1 MDRTEETIAAQA
13 SAPGVGG
20 IGIVRVSGP
29 QVGEISRALLGKLPD
44 PRFAT
49 TRILKDANGCPID
62 QAVAVF
68 FQGPHSYTGQD
79 TLELHCHGSPIVLD
93 QVLER
98 LLDLGVRL
106 AKPGEF
112 TERAFLNGR
121 MDLAQAEAVADLIN
135 SQTQAAARSAF
146 RSLSGEFSKE
156 IENLR
161 ADIEDVRV
169 LIEANIDFSD
179 EPVDVVSPDE
189 IADRLGRISGRLGA
203 ILDRSRPGAL
213 LARGAKVVIA
223 GLPNAGKS
231 SLLNALA
238 GADKA
243 IVSATP
249 GTTRDLIEV
258 TLDIGGLPVHMVDT
272 AGLRATADEIEAEG
286 VRRANHAIA
295 DADLVLVVLD
305 DSDSESHREVL
316 VDQDKGA
323 HKKILVFNK
332 ADLTGRAIGVIDGSQ
347 PLSIAVSVR
356 DVAGLD
362 LIATAIRSEL
372 GFADEEQSVF
382 MARRR
387 HLDSLERTLV
397 CVDNAAGV
405 SAIELAAEELRLA
418 HAALGEITG
427 AFSSED
433 LLGEIFSSF
442 CIGK

>member
-29 QVGEISRALLGKLPD
+29 QVGEISQALFGLLPD
-44 PRFAT
+44 PRVAT

-68 FQGPHSYTGQD
+68 FKGPHSYTGQD

-98 LLDLGVRL
+98 LLDLGVRI

-156 IENLR
+156 IDSLR
-161 ADIEDVRV
+161 AYIEDVRV

-189 IADRLGRISGRLGA
+189 IADRLGRISRRLGD

-213 LARGAKVVIA
+213 LAQGAKVVIA
-223 GLPNAGKS
+223 GPPNAGKS

-286 VRRANHAIA
+286 VRRANDAIA

-316 VDQDKGA
+316 VDQETGA

-332 ADLTGRAIGVIDGSQ
+332 VDLTGRAIGVIDGSQ

-362 LIATAIRSEL
+362 LIAAAIRSEL

-397 CVDNAAGV
+397 FVDNAARV

>member
-29 QVGEISRALLGKLPD
+29 QVGEISQALFGLLPD
-44 PRFAT
+44 PRVAT

-68 FQGPHSYTGQD
+68 FKGPHSYTGQD

-98 LLDLGVRL
+98 LLDLGVRI

-161 ADIEDVRV
+161 ADIEEVRV

-189 IADRLGRISGRLGA
+189 IADRLGRISRRLGA

-213 LARGAKVVIA
+213 LAQGAKVVIA
-223 GLPNAGKS
+223 GPPNAGKS

-286 VRRANHAIA
+286 VRRANDAIA
-295 DADLVLVVLD
+295 DADLVLFVLD

-316 VDQDKGA
+316 VDQETGA

-332 ADLTGRAIGVIDGSQ
+332 VDLTGRAIGVIDGSQ
-347 PLSIAVSVR
+347 PLSIAVSVQ

-362 LIATAIRSEL
+362 LIAAAIRSEL

-397 CVDNAAGV
+397 FIDNAARA

>member
-29 QVGEISRALLGKLPD
+29 QVAEISQALFGLLPD
-44 PRFAT
+44 PRVAT

-68 FQGPHSYTGQD
+68 FKGPHSYTGQD

-98 LLDLGVRL
+98 LLDLGVRI

-156 IENLR
+156 IEQLR
-161 ADIEDVRV
+161 ADIEEVRV

-189 IADRLGRISGRLGA
+189 IADRLGRISRRLGA

-213 LARGAKVVIA
+213 LAQGAKVVIA
-223 GLPNAGKS
+223 GPPNAGKS
-231 SLLNALA
+231 SLLTALA

-272 AGLRATADEIEAEG
+272 AGLRATADDIEAEG
-286 VRRANHAIA
+286 VRRANDAIA

-316 VDQDKGA
+316 AYGYQ
-323 HKKILVFNK
+323 
-332 ADLTGRAIGVIDGSQ
+332 
-347 PLSIAVSVR
+347 
-356 DVAGLD
+356 
-362 LIATAIRSEL
+362 E
-372 GFADEEQSVF
+372 
-382 MARRR
+382 
-387 HLDSLERTLV
+387 
-397 CVDNAAGV
+397 
-405 SAIELAAEELRLA
+405 
-418 HAALGEITG
+418 
-427 AFSSED
+427 
-433 LLGEIFSSF
+433 
-442 CIGK
+442 

>member
-29 QVGEISRALLGKLPD
+29 QVGEISQALFGLLPD
-44 PRFAT
+44 PRVAT

-68 FQGPHSYTGQD
+68 FKGPHSYTGQD

-98 LLDLGVRL
+98 LLDLGVRI

-161 ADIEDVRV
+161 ADIEEVRV

-203 ILDRSRPGAL
+203 ILDRSRPGVL
-213 LARGAKVVIA
+213 LAQGAKVVIA
-223 GLPNAGKS
+223 GPPNAGKS

-286 VRRANHAIA
+286 VRRANDAIA

-316 VDQDKGA
+316 VDQETGA

-332 ADLTGRAIGVIDGSQ
+332 VDLTGRAIGVIDGSH

-362 LIATAIRSEL
+362 LIAAAIRSEL

-387 HLDSLERTLV
+387 HLDALERTLV
-397 CVDNAAGV
+397 FVDNAARV